1 LRNALER
8 SIILNNGFLIYECKF
23 RLYELDWVENEIE
36 HREVLHD
43 QVQRIIDALHL
54 MEREAEAI
62 DLVQDWKKRTGT
74 QLKIA
79 GKSYVAAGV

>member
-1 LRNALER
+1 
-8 SIILNNGFLIYECKF
+8 
-23 RLYELDWVENEIE
+23 IE